1 MRARAASPLAVAVA
15 LLLPALGPAPV
26 CAADS
31 ASLQFTI
38 PAPDPVQAGETL
50 VMQALAVNTGN
61 AAWAAGSYYWEAEIY
76 SLEQEFLWRTK
87 QEQPQE
93 AVAAGGVAAV
103 SLPFNVPETA
113 VGRRLYRIKL
123 VKDGQTLLT
132 SEYKPFQIVEKP
144 IPAAPEVVDYR
155 IEGNVTVSFK
165 DQSRDRWRR
174 PSGATTINTVG
185 KIKESSYLFNAYLLH
200 EPGKAVDPY
209 ILLLNLYAPWGT
221 VYAGDVSPTLSP
233 LSVSGQSM
241 RGLLFEQ
248 RKEKLFWTLG
258 GGQTVSSQDGT
269 QTANGRYARTLYT
282 GKAAYDLLP
291 SLNASLNAF
300 MSADETAS
308 LGTDPRG
315 ANYRGPTLK
324 PQKNSGYG
332 LSLLWTPLLKTAFQ
346 ADYEKTNYQPEAGAQ
361 GYDDSAWRGEF
372 RMDRA
377 LYKLRTYVMRA
388 GPKFVS
394 FGAPSIVGDRM
405 TYDFAFGFFPVSMY
419 TLNLSANQYKDNL
432 AGDSSRITTTQ
443 TLATMGHILQFKT
456 GTGVSLNGS
465 MNTAKGQPSTALDN
479 QTVTAGLGLSQS
491 IRSHSVS
498 LGFNQSQ
505 FKDKNK
511 IAHDLDTQTLTLSAT
526 LSLPKNSTGAL
537 GLARS
542 AAKDKVNGSN
552 RTTLSFSPSVSF
564 PMRPKWTGQVWGSM
578 TQSKNTSPDFPAD
591 ATSLSLNS
599 EYTWTRNPQ
608 NAFTFGVGFNKNS
621 DKIAVSRTFNELVL
635 SMRYSY
641 SF

>member
-1 MRARAASPLAVAVA
+1 MRVRAASPLAVAVSLL
-15 LLLPALGPAPV
+15 LLLPGVAPV
-26 CAADS
+26 WAADS

-50 VMQALAVNTGN
+50 VMQALAVNTGA

-87 QEQPQE
+87 QESSLE

-221 VYAGDVSPTLSP
+221 IYAGDVSPNLSP

-248 RKEKLFWTLG
+248 RKGGFFWTLG
-258 GGQTVSSQDGT
+258 GGQTVSSQEGT
-269 QTANGRYARTLYT
+269 QTSNGRYARTLYI
-282 GKAAYDLLP
+282 GKAAYDLLS
-291 SLNASLNAF
+291 SLTASLNVF
-300 MSADETAS
+300 MSADETGS

-315 ANYRGPTLK
+315 TNYRGPTLK

-346 ADYEKTNYQPEAGAQ
+346 ADFEKTNYQAEAGAK
-361 GYDDSAWRGEF
+361 GVDDTAWRAEY
-372 RMDRA
+372 RMDRS
-377 LYKLRTYVMRA
+377 LYKLKTYVMRA
-388 GPKFVS
+388 GPKFMS
-394 FGAPSIVGDRM
+394 FGATSATPDRM
-405 TYDFAFGFFPVSMY
+405 TYDLALGFFPVSMY

-432 AGDSSRITTTQ
+432 GGDPNRLTTTG
-443 TLATMGHILQFKT
+443 TLATMGHVLQFKS

-479 QTVTAGLGLSQS
+479 QTLTMGLGLSQS
-491 IRSHSVS
+491 IRSHNVS
-498 LGFNQSQ
+498 LGLNQSQ

-511 IAHDLDTQTLTLSAT
+511 IAHDLDTQTVSLSAT
-526 LSLPKNSTGAL
+526 LALPRNSTGAL
-537 GLARS
+537 GLSRS
-542 AAKDKVNGSN
+542 AAKDKVDGSN

-564 PMRPKWTGQVWGSM
+564 PMRPRWSGQVWGNM
-578 TQSKNTSPDFPAD
+578 TQSKNTSQAFPAD
-591 ATSLSLNS
+591 STSMSLNS

-608 NAFTFGVGFNKNS
+608 NALTLGVGVNKNS
-621 DKIAVSRTFNELVL
+621 DKVATSRTFNELVL